1 MPRAFPP
8 LGQQFEPL
16 LYAVLYEDGDGMP
29 LTVVSAIARSGV
41 DPWREAA
48 RIAKM
53 PKSQAL
59 VALAGIIPGRSADD
73 AAAIADRLFTLL
85 PPNRASMI
93 APAVDA
99 MRQTPQW
106 SALVPA
112 VLILLFALAMV
123 SIFR

>member
-1 MPRAFPP
+1 VPRAFPP
-8 LGQQFEPL
+8 LGQEFEPL
-16 LYAVLYEDGDGMP
+16 LYAVIHEDGDGMP

-59 VALAGIIPGRSADD
+59 DALAGLIPGRSADD
-73 AAAIADRLFTLL
+73 AAAIADRLFALL
-85 PPNRASMI
+85 PRKRESMI
-93 APAVDA
+93 APVVGA
-99 MRQTPQW
+99 MKQTPHW
-106 SALVPA
+106 SPLVPA
-112 VLILLFALAMV
+112 ALILLFALAMI